1 MKGFVKNIHYL
12 LTTTVLMLALVPN
25 VAFCQEEDIDVNSI
39 RKQLRQAKEQSEN
52 ADTEDYKKLVEAEKN
67 LLKKLESKGAASAVS
82 IKREIPKVKE
92 TKTVEKIIAKE
103 PRKEI
108 KEDFKASI
116 SPKAAESVAKSTSA
130 KSNGEFKELEERLK
144 QIKNKYEGKAS
155 DYSKIKETNASLKK
169 KLNSSSSSVAK
180 LRRELEEARNRLMVA
195 ETEVERLSA
204 VLEERKAVAA
214 RQPKPKKLNAS
225 ASRIGSEVS
234 IDKGPDREKYVNDMP
249 IATVVVKKAN
259 IRTGPGVNNS
269 PLMTVSRGTR
279 LAVETRKGDWYRII
293 APTGVRAWVNTEV
306 IAFGEDYK
314 ASPSRTVKVKGYNGE
329 AEEG

>member
-1 MKGFVKNIHYL
+1 MKGFKIFKVFLATTL
-12 LTTTVLMLALVPN
+12 LATFLVPSI
-25 VAFCQEEDIDVNSI
+25 AFCQDEEIDMNSI
-39 RKQLRQAKEQSEN
+39 REQLRKAKNQSNN

-67 LLKKLESKGAASAVS
+67 LLKKLEDKGATNAISV
-82 IKREIPKVKE
+82 KREVPKAEAKAIE
-92 TKTVEKIIAKE
+92 EIIAKE
-103 PRKEI
+103 PAKEM
-108 KEDFKASI
+108 KASI
-116 SPKAAESVAKSTSA
+116 SKKATESVAKNTPA
-130 KSNGEFKELEERLK
+130 KSNGEFQDLEERLQK
-144 QIKNKYEGKAS
+144 LRNKYEGES
-155 DYSKIKETNASLKK
+155 SNYSKIKETNTSLQN
-169 KLNSSSSSVAK
+169 KLNSSTSTVAK
-180 LRRELEEARNRLMVA
+180 LKRELERARNRLMVA

-214 RQPKPKKLNAS
+214 KQPKAKKLNAS
-225 ASRIGSEVS
+225 ASRIGSQVS